1 MFNKIFNK
9 KYEFHNDFKSNIKH
23 ILITGAA
30 GVIGTSLR
38 EHLSQHYN
46 FRCLDI
52 NAIPNTNNMII
63 ADITNFK
70 AVLEAMQGVDAVIH
84 LAANP
89 KLNQAWDDVYHSSIG
104 GTYNIFEAARQA
116 GVTKVIYASTTHVSI
131 WPDIKQQVLI
141 TPEMPVNPDT
151 LYGVGKAC
159 GEMLGRFYTE
169 KYNLSVICLR
179 IGWFKLKPEIN
190 NPDQL
195 QRFIRTWCSPKD
207 LAQLVRRS
215 LDTDNL
221 GFQIF
226 YAVSNNRQRFW
237 DISNAQKLVGYQ
249 PEDDAE
255 KFLP

>member
-1 MFNKIFNK
+1 MKI
-9 KYEFHNDFKSNIKH
+9 

-30 GVIGTSLR
+30 GSIGNSLR
-38 EHLSQHYN
+38 QHLGQHYH

-52 NAIPNTNNMII
+52 KPITDADDAVV
-63 ADITNFK
+63 ADITNFE
-70 AVLEAMQGVDAVIH
+70 AVLEAMQEVDAVIH

-89 KLNQAWDDVYHSSIG
+89 SVNQAWHDVYTSGIAG
-104 GTYNIFEAARQA
+104 AYNVFEAARQA
-116 GVTKVIYASTTHVSI
+116 GVSKIIYASSTHVSI
-131 WPDIKQQVLI
+131 WPDIKQEVVS
-141 TPEMPVNPDT
+141 TPEMTVHPDS

-159 GEMLGRFYTE
+159 GEILGRFYTE

-179 IGWFKLKPEIN
+179 IGSFQL
-190 NPDQL
+190 NPQPNSADAPIL
-195 QRFIRTWCSPKD
+195 RTWCSPRD

-215 LDTDNL
+215 LDTNNL

-226 YAVSNNRQRFW
+226 YAVSGNRRSFW

-255 KFLP
+255 QLLPKS